1 MRLMGFLES
10 ASFFGRATRRYFVK
24 LFALAVACLVVVG
37 SASARVS
44 AAEEKNRVNLLVVS
58 VFQRAIQE
66 IVPLYERTHP
76 GVHVQPTY
84 AGAVALRGAVASD
97 NAAGDMILIGATS
110 LPFMAG
116 KIGPA
121 VEICHYQQAILVLRT
136 GSKVHDLKDFANPGV
151 RLAGPTKTSPASA
164 YMHEV
169 LSKASAE
176 YGADFEKKVMANM
189 VVSRPSSGEVRGVVE
204 TGSVDAGLDYTSDV
218 SEKVTTIAIPDRF
231 NVVTVGKGALINSG
245 EHAAAAKDLLEFL
258 QSPQAKAVFHK
269 YHMDTP

>member
-1 MRLMGFLES
+1 MGFPERAYS
-10 ASFFGRATRRYFVK
+10 FGRATHHYFVK
-24 LFALAVACLVVVG
+24 LFVLAAACLFVVG
-37 SASARVS
+37 SASVRVS
-44 AAEEKNRVNLLVVS
+44 AADEKNTVNLLVVS
-58 VFQRAIQE
+58 VFERAIKE
-66 IVPLYERTHP
+66 IIPVYERAHP
-76 GVHVQPTY
+76 GVHIQPTY

-97 NAAGDMILIGATS
+97 NAPGDMILIGATS

-121 VEICHYQQAILVLRT
+121 VEICHYRQAILVLRT
-136 GSKVHDLKDFANPGV
+136 GSKVHELKDFANPGM
-151 RLAGPTKTSPASA
+151 RLAGPTKTSAAFA

-189 VVSRPSSGEVRGVVE
+189 LVSRPSSGEVLSVVE
-204 TGSVDAGLDYTSDV
+204 TGSVDAGIDYTSDV

-231 NVVTVGKGALINSG
+231 NVVTTGEGALIKSG

-258 QSPQAKAVFHK
+258 QLPQAKAIFHK
-269 YHMDTP
+269 NHLDTP